1 MPNYRRA
8 YVPAGM
14 YFFTLVTDR
23 RVPILTD
30 PLARR
35 HLRRTFIECKRRWP
49 FHIEAI
55 VLLPD
60 HLHTIWSLPPGDD
73 LFSLRWAWIK
83 KEFTKS
89 WVAEGGAEQA
99 VSDSRRRNRRRG
111 VWQRRFWE
119 HYVHD
124 EDDLERHFDYIHY
137 NPVKHGLVH
146 APLEWP
152 YSSFHRFVRLGTY
165 PAEWGRTEE
174 GLSFRLRPI
183 DGTGE

>member
-99 VSDSRRRNRRRG
+99 VSDSRRGIGGEESGKGASGNITFMTRTT
-111 VWQRRFWE
+111 W
-119 HYVHD
+119 
-124 EDDLERHFDYIHY
+124 
-137 NPVKHGLVH
+137 
-146 APLEWP
+146 
-152 YSSFHRFVRLGTY
+152 SGTSTTFITI
-165 PAEWGRTEE
+165 P
-174 GLSFRLRPI
+174 
-183 DGTGE
+183 